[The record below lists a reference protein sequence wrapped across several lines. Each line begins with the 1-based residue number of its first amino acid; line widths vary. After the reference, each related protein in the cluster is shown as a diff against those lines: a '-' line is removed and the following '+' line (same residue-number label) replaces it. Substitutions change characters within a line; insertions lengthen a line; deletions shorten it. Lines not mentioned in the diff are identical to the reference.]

1 MKTKSG
7 PSPVWRNRVFL
18 LYDLVLLASSLVLIP
33 WYLLRK
39 ARYGTARRGLRERL
53 GFFAPGRLEA
63 TDKRPVI
70 WVHAVSV
77 GETRAAIPLLKALRQ
92 AYPGA
97 CLLVSNTTET
107 GHSVAR
113 SLTEVDLCLFFPFDL
128 SFVVRR
134 VLRRIQPALVV
145 FVDTEIWP
153 NFARIAGRRGI
164 PLVLAN
170 GRISDRSFPRYRAI
184 RFALRPVLS
193 NFSAFCMQSEQDAER
208 IRSMGA
214 AAESVRVT
222 GNLKFDLQAQVPSAE
237 EVAALKER
245 FRIAPNALVWV
256 AGSTHAGEEELVVQA
271 YRSLVVGGRPVVLIL
286 VPRHPERCRQV
297 GESLAQAKVPYAL
310 RSNVAECQD
319 ALAPGEVLLVDSI
332 GEMLK
337 FYAMADLVFVGGS
350 LVPVGGHNVL
360 EGVLLKKP
368 VLYGPHMHNFR
379 DIAKLLRE
387 AGAALEIADGGAL
400 EDAVAQ
406 LIDNPER
413 RRALGEA
420 GYQLIA
426 RNVGATAQTLEV
438 IERLLAK
445 GR

>member
-1 MKTKSG
+1 
-7 PSPVWRNRVFL
+7 VFL

-53 GFFAPGRLEA
+53 GFFAPGRLAA
-63 TDKRPVI
+63 TQKRPVI

-92 AYPGA
+92 AYPDA

-107 GHSVAR
+107 GNSVAR
-113 SLTEVDLCLFFPFDL
+113 SLAEVDLCLFFPFDL

-134 VLRRIQPALVV
+134 VLKQVNPSLVI

-153 NFARIAGRRGI
+153 NFARHAGRRGI
-164 PLVLAN
+164 PLLLAN

-184 RFALRPVLS
+184 RSLLRPVLE

-208 IRSMGA
+208 IKVMGA
-214 AAESVRVT
+214 PSERVQVA
-222 GNLKFDLQAQVPSAE
+222 GNLKFDLQAHLPNAG
-237 EVAALKER
+237 EVKSLKER
-245 FRIAPNALVWV
+245 FHLSPEALVWV
-256 AGSTHAGEEELVVQA
+256 AGSTHAGEEEQVLDAYQRLVA
-271 YRSLVVGGRPVVLIL
+271 EGRNLLLLL

-297 GESLAQAKVPYAL
+297 SELLSQRKLSFAL
-310 RSNVAECQD
+310 RSHVDERQ
-319 ALAPGEVLLVDSI
+319 APLQAGEVLLVDSI

-379 DIAKLLRE
+379 DIAKLLKDDR
-387 AGAALEIADGGAL
+387 AALEVADSQAL
-400 EDAVAQ
+400 QNALMQ
-406 LIDNPER
+406 LIDQPEQ

-426 RNVGATAQTLEV
+426 RNVGATAKTLSV
-438 IERLLAK
+438 IETLLAEK
-445 GR
+445 P

>member
-1 MKTKSG
+1 M
-7 PSPVWRNRVFL
+7 FL

-53 GFFAPGRLEA
+53 GFFAPGRLAVTE
-63 TDKRPVI
+63 KRPVI

-77 GETRAAIPLLKALRQ
+77 GETRAAIPLIKALRQ
-92 AYPGA
+92 TYPDA

-107 GHSVAR
+107 GNSVAR
-113 SLTEVDLCLFFPFDL
+113 SLAEVDLCLFFPFDL

-134 VLRRIQPALVV
+134 VLRQIRPSLVV
-145 FVDTEIWP
+145 FVDTELWP
-153 NFARIAGRRGI
+153 NFARIAGRQNI

-184 RFALRPVLS
+184 RFALRSVLA
-193 NFSAFCMQSEQDAER
+193 NFSAFCMQSVQDADR
-208 IRSMGA
+208 IQAMGA
-214 AAESVRVT
+214 PAARVQVT
-222 GNLKFDLQAQVPSAE
+222 GNLKFDLQARLPNTE
-237 EVAALKER
+237 EIEALKER
-245 FRIAPNALVWV
+245 FRIAPQALVWV
-256 AGSTHAGEEELVVQA
+256 AGSTHAGEEELVVDA
-271 YRSLVVGGRPVVLIL
+271 YRALVAAGRSVVLIL

-297 GESLAQAKVPYAL
+297 GEMLLQRKISHAL
-310 RSNVAECQD
+310 RSVVAERL
-319 ALAPGEVLLVDSI
+319 APLAPGEVLLVDSI

-387 AGAALEIADGGAL
+387 AGAAVEVADGRAL
-400 EDAVAQ
+400 QEAVAQ
-406 LIDNPER
+406 LIDSPEH

-438 IERLLAK
+438 IERLLSK
-445 GR
+445 DH

>member
-1 MKTKSG
+1 M
-7 PSPVWRNRVFL
+7 FL

-53 GFFAPGRLEA
+53 GFFAPGRLVA
-63 TDKRPVI
+63 TEKRPVI

-77 GETRAAIPLLKALRQ
+77 GETRAAIPLIKALRQ
-92 AYPGA
+92 TYPDA

-107 GHSVAR
+107 GNSVAR
-113 SLTEVDLCLFFPFDL
+113 SLAEVDLCLFFPFDL

-134 VLRRIQPALVV
+134 VLRQIRPSLVV
-145 FVDTEIWP
+145 FVDTELWP
-153 NFARIAGRRGI
+153 NFARIAGRRNI

-184 RFALRPVLS
+184 RFALRSVLA
-193 NFSAFCMQSEQDAER
+193 NFSAFCMQSVQDADR
-208 IRSMGA
+208 IQAMGA
-214 AAESVRVT
+214 PAARVQVT
-222 GNLKFDLQAQVPSAE
+222 GNLKFDLQARLPNTE
-237 EVAALKER
+237 EIEALKER
-245 FRIAPNALVWV
+245 FRIAPQALVWV
-256 AGSTHAGEEELVVQA
+256 AGSTHAGEEELVVDA
-271 YRSLVVGGRPVVLIL
+271 YRALVAAGRSVVLIL

-297 GESLAQAKVPYAL
+297 GEMLLQRKISHAL
-310 RSNVAECQD
+310 RSVVAERL
-319 ALAPGEVLLVDSI
+319 APLAPGEVLLVDSI

-387 AGAALEIADGGAL
+387 AGAAVEVADGRAL
-400 EDAVAQ
+400 QEAVAQ
-406 LIDNPER
+406 LIDSPEH

-438 IERLLAK
+438 IERLLSK
-445 GR
+445 DH

>member
-1 MKTKSG
+1 M
-7 PSPVWRNRVFL
+7 FL

-53 GFFAPGRLEA
+53 GFFAPGRLAPTE
-63 TDKRPVI
+63 KRPVI

-92 AYPGA
+92 AYPEA

-113 SLTEVDLCLFFPFDL
+113 SLPEIDLCLFFPFDL

-134 VLRRIQPALVV
+134 VLNQVRPSLVV

-153 NFARIAGRRGI
+153 NFSRIAGKQGI

-170 GRISDRSFPRYRAI
+170 GRISDRSFPRYHMI
-184 RFALRPVLS
+184 RFALRPVLK

-208 IRSMGA
+208 IQAIGA
-214 AAESVRVT
+214 LPERVRVT
-222 GNLKFDLQAQVPSAE
+222 GNLKFDLQAQMPSAE
-237 EVAALKER
+237 DVAALKSR
-245 FRIAPNALVWV
+245 FRISPGALVWV
-256 AGSTHAGEEELVVQA
+256 AGSTHAGEEEQVLDAYLQLVAQ
-271 YRSLVVGGRPVVLIL
+271 GRPVVLIL

-297 GESLAQAKVPYAL
+297 SDVLAQRHISFAL
-310 RSNVAECQD
+310 RSRVDEREEV
-319 ALAPGEVLLVDSI
+319 LAPGEVLLVDSI

-360 EGVLLKKP
+360 EGVLLKKA

-387 AGAALEIADGGAL
+387 AGAAMEVADGQGL
-400 EDAVAQ
+400 QQAVAH
-406 LIDNPER
+406 LIDHPLG

-426 RNVGATAQTLEV
+426 RNVGATAQTLSV
-438 IERLLAK
+438 IESLLEKAAEERK
-445 GR
+445 

>member
-1 MKTKSG
+1 M
-7 PSPVWRNRVFL
+7 FL
-18 LYDLVLLASSLVLIP
+18 LYDLVLLASSVVLIP

-53 GFFAPGRLEA
+53 GFFAPGRLDA
-63 TDKRPVI
+63 TNKRPVI

-92 AYPGA
+92 AYPDA

-107 GHSVAR
+107 GNSVAR
-113 SLTEVDLCLFFPFDL
+113 SLAEVDLCLFFPFDL

-134 VLRRIQPALVV
+134 VLKQVNPSLVI
-145 FVDTEIWP
+145 FVDTELWP
-153 NFARIAGRRGI
+153 NFARHAGRRGI

-184 RFALRPVLS
+184 RALLRPVLE

-208 IRSMGA
+208 IKIMGA
-214 AAESVRVT
+214 PSKRVQVA
-222 GNLKFDLQAQVPSAE
+222 GNLKFDLQTQMPSADD
-237 EVAALKER
+237 VQTLKER
-245 FRIAPNALVWV
+245 YRIAPEPLVWV
-256 AGSTHAGEEELVVQA
+256 AGSTHAGEEEQVLEA
-271 YRSLVVGGRPVVLIL
+271 YRSLVAEQRQVALIL

-297 GESLAQAKVPYAL
+297 SELLSRQGISYVL
-310 RSNVAECQD
+310 RSHINENMPPMG
-319 ALAPGEVLLVDSI
+319 PGDVLLVDSI

-379 DIAKLLRE
+379 DIAKLLKD
-387 AGAALEIADGGAL
+387 AMAALEIADSQAL
-400 EDAVAQ
+400 KSALVQ
-406 LIDNPER
+406 LIDHPEQ

-426 RNVGATAQTLEV
+426 RNVGATAKTLSV
-438 IERLLAK
+438 IETLLAEK
-445 GR
+445 P

>member
-1 MKTKSG
+1 M
-7 PSPVWRNRVFL
+7 FL
-18 LYDLVLLASSLVLIP
+18 LYDLVLLASSVVLIP

-53 GFFAPGRLEA
+53 GFFAPDRLAA
-63 TDKRPVI
+63 TEKRPVI

-92 AYPGA
+92 AYPHA

-107 GHSVAR
+107 GNSVAR
-113 SLTEVDLCLFFPFDL
+113 SLAEVDLCLFFPFDL
-128 SFVVRR
+128 SLVVRR
-134 VLRRIQPALVV
+134 VLKRVNPSLVI
-145 FVDTEIWP
+145 FVDTELWP
-153 NFARIAGRRGI
+153 NFARQAGRRGI

-184 RFALRPVLS
+184 RPLLRPVLE

-208 IRSMGA
+208 IKAMGA
-214 AAESVRVT
+214 PPERVQIA
-222 GNLKFDLQAQVPSAE
+222 GNLKFDLQAQLPSAGD
-237 EVAALKER
+237 VLSLKER
-245 FRIAPNALVWV
+245 FRIAPDTLVWV
-256 AGSTHAGEEELVVQA
+256 AGSTHAGEEEQVLDA
-271 YRSLVVGGRPVVLIL
+271 YRSLVVEQRQVVLIL

-297 GESLAQAKVPYAL
+297 GELLSQRGISYAL
-310 RSNVAECQD
+310 RSHVHESMHP
-319 ALAPGEVLLVDSI
+319 LGPGNVLLVDSI

-337 FYAMADLVFVGGS
+337 FYAMSDLVFVGGS

-379 DIAKLLRE
+379 DIAKLLKD
-387 AGAALEIADGGAL
+387 AGAALEVANAQGLQNAL
-400 EDAVAQ
+400 VQ
-406 LIDNPER
+406 LIDHPEQ

-426 RNVGATAQTLEV
+426 RNVGATAQTLSV
-438 IERLLAK
+438 IETLLSEK
-445 GR
+445 P

>member
-1 MKTKSG
+1 M
-7 PSPVWRNRVFL
+7 FL
-18 LYDLVLLASSLVLIP
+18 LYDLVLLASSLLLIP

-53 GFFAPGRLEA
+53 GFFAPGRLDA

-92 AYPGA
+92 AYPNA

-107 GHSVAR
+107 GNSVAR

-134 VLRRIQPALVV
+134 VLKQVNPSLVI
-145 FVDTEIWP
+145 FVDTELWP
-153 NFARIAGRRGI
+153 NFARHAGRCGI

-184 RFALRPVLS
+184 RALLRPVLE

-208 IRSMGA
+208 IKIMGA
-214 AAESVRVT
+214 PSERVQVA
-222 GNLKFDLQAQVPSAE
+222 GNLKFDLQAQMPSADD
-237 EVAALKER
+237 VHALKER
-245 FRIAPNALVWV
+245 FRIVPDALVWV
-256 AGSTHAGEEELVVQA
+256 AGSTHAGEEEQVLDA
-271 YRSLVVGGRPVVLIL
+271 YRSLVGEQRQVALIL

-297 GESLAQAKVPYAL
+297 GELLSRQGISYVL
-310 RSNVAECQD
+310 RSHINESMHP
-319 ALAPGEVLLVDSI
+319 LGPGDVLLVDSI

-379 DIAKLLRE
+379 DIAKLLKD
-387 AGAALEIADGGAL
+387 AKAALEIADSQELKSAL
-400 EDAVAQ
+400 VQ
-406 LIDNPER
+406 LIDHPDQR
-413 RRALGEA
+413 RTLGEA

-426 RNVGATAQTLEV
+426 RNVGATAKTLSVVET
-438 IERLLAK
+438 LLAEK
-445 GR
+445 S